1 MDLSKKMGYTH
12 IFMAVFIGKLM
23 IHHQSRET
31 LFSDKPISQMGYDQ
45 VAAWDMT
52 GWNIAMKKNR
62 GVQLPERRE
71 TVFYS

>member
-52 GWNIAMKKNR
+52 G
-62 GVQLPERRE
+62 
-71 TVFYS
+71 